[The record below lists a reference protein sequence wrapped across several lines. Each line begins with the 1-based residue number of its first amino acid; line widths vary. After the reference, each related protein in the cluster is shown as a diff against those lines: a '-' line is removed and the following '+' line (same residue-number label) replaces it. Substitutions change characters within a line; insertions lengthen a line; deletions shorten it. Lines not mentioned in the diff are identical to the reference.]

1 MLLSFVALNSGRPS
15 CAGRIS
21 RTCVCSLQEVLEPIE
36 LHFSSPQYLTTTDVW
51 KAPLGEAFL
60 PRAQDL
66 SAPSWWLRSR
76 VLIILANGRDQ
87 QMISDNEHSSFAM
100 INFQLS
106 AIVNSQEA
114 IESKAQKFP
123 SSFLHLLNPLTAPA
137 FRYHSLSTFQLA
149 YLRGWE
155 VWTDGGGFDELR
167 RG

>member
-1 MLLSFVALNSGRPS
+1 M
-15 CAGRIS
+15 I
-21 RTCVCSLQEVLEPIE
+21 TKQ
-36 LHFSSPQYLTTTDVW
+36 
-51 KAPLGEAFL
+51 
-60 PRAQDL
+60 
-66 SAPSWWLRSR
+66 SADHINKRKGP
-76 VLIILANGRDQ
+76 ADAAE
-87 QMISDNEHSSFAM
+87 MISDNEGSSFAI

-155 VWTDGGGFDELR
+155 RWTDGGGFDEVR